1 MALFTGAIADGR
13 VGLHG
18 IVGMGLGIAAG
29 IVPMMLLRCLRRRQ
43 RQAKLGA
50 EGKRCNS
57 FRHRAHPNAS
67 GEAHP

>member
-1 MALFTGAIADGR
+1 
-13 VGLHG
+13 
-18 IVGMGLGIAAG
+18 
-29 IVPMMLLRCLRRRQ
+29 MMLLRCLRRRQ